1 MRKVNKI
8 IAICLAAASLISI
21 AGCSGG
27 SKQQTDNTIVWYMKK
42 PVENL
47 DHQESVEAEANKMIA
62 ESLDAKLHFNMIDA
76 ASWEQKTKL
85 LGASKDSVDLVMTAN
100 WTNKLIDNV
109 KNGSFMEL
117 NDLLDKY
124 GQDIV
129 AKVDPRAWDAVTF
142 DGKIMAIPAQ
152 QAYSSP
158 QSFVFKKDL
167 VEKYNFDYKNCKT
180 LKDLEPFLAQ
190 IKANEPN
197 VTPILSVSNDVA
209 LPYSDTTEQIA
220 AGVVYD
226 YETNKL
232 ITSYSEEDDVVLD
245 IGRTM
250 HDFYEKG
257 YIAKD
262 ASTKTEYTSEARSG
276 RYAVMHQAG
285 SATEDGSKSTSLYG
299 FDCVETIV
307 VYPTITTNSFTSSCT
322 AISINCKKPEL
333 AMQLLNLIWKDTKL
347 SNTLAFGLE
356 GQDYVVTAGEGTDN
370 PTVKA
375 NEGAEQKWAV
385 WHNWIG
391 PLFDQWDSN
400 WNTKAALEEMQYN
413 NEHADVS
420 PINGFTF
427 NPDAV
432 ATEVATVDSILT
444 EIRPVIYTGSMTDFD
459 SYIAEARKRL
469 EQAGIE
475 KIKAE
480 VQKQLDEWL
489 KTKKDM

>member
-1 MRKVNKI
+1 MKKLNKI
-8 IAICLAAASLISI
+8 IALCLVAALLVSI
-21 AGCSGG
+21 TGCGG
-27 SKQQTDNTIVWYMKK
+27 DSEKQANNTIVWYMKK

-47 DHQESVEAEANKMIA
+47 ENQQGVEAEANKMIA
-62 ESLDAKLHFNMIDA
+62 EKLDAKLHFNMIDA

-85 LGASKDSVDLVMTAN
+85 LGASKESVDLVMTAN

-117 NDLLDKY
+117 NDLLEKY
-124 GQDIV
+124 GQDIM
-129 AKVDPRAWDAVTF
+129 AKVDPRAWEAVTF
-142 DGKIMAIPAQ
+142 NGKIMAIPSQ

-167 VEKYNFDYKNCKT
+167 VDKYNFDYKNCKT
-180 LKDLEPFLAQ
+180 LKDLEPFLAE

-197 VTPILSVSNDVA
+197 ITPILAVSNDIA
-209 LPYSDTTEQIA
+209 LPYPDTTEQIV

-226 YETNKL
+226 YETGKL
-232 ITSYSEEDDVVLD
+232 ITRYSEEDDVVLD
-245 IGRTM
+245 VGRTM
-250 HDFYEKG
+250 HEFYEKG

-276 RYAVMHQAG
+276 KYAVMHHAG
-285 SATEDGSKSTSLYG
+285 TATEDGSKATSIYG
-299 FDCVETIV
+299 FDCTESV
-307 VYPTITTNSFTSSCT
+307 VLHPVITTNSFTASCT
-322 AISINCKKPEL
+322 AIGVNCKNPEL
-333 AMQLLNLIWKDTKL
+333 AMQVLNLIWADPKL
-347 SNTLAFGLE
+347 SNTLAFGIE
-356 GQDYVVTAGEGTDN
+356 GQDYIVTAGEGTDN

-413 NEHADVS
+413 NQNADVS

-427 NPDAV
+427 DPDAV
-432 ATEVATVDSILT
+432 ATEVATVNSILT
-444 EIRPVIYTGSMTDFD
+444 EIKPVICTGSMTDYD
-459 SYIAEARKRL
+459 EYIAEARKRL

-475 KIKAE
+475 KIKSE
-480 VQKQLDEWL
+480 VQTQLDEWF
-489 KTKKDM
+489 KTK